1 MMHKHRNFIT
11 LHISKFILMNS
22 SGSKLNKI
30 TIMRNIIG
38 MINLSIKIMMTS
50 FMVII
55 ILYNI
60 HVIIIIIINRRHT
73 TIITN
78 LHIKSWGT
86 KTIIFI
92 KHSIPKLMALH
103 IISIMDIHRIHTN
116 NISIMIIIYAKHFIE
131 FFFYQLSTI
140 FRSIIF
146 EKDIIKMNNMRQ
158 PQFHFF
164 VVVFD
169 KTKLVIK
176 QETKRFYYK

>member
-30 TIMRNIIG
+30 TIMRHLIG
-38 MINLSIKIMMTS
+38 LINLSIKIMMTS

-55 ILYNI
+55 ILYSI

-78 LHIKSWGT
+78 LHIKYWGT
-86 KTIIFI
+86 KNIIFI

-116 NISIMIIIYAKHFIE
+116 NIAIMLIIQGFYAKHFIE
-131 FFFYQLSTI
+131 LFFY
-140 FRSIIF
+140 
-146 EKDIIKMNNMRQ
+146 
-158 PQFHFF
+158 
-164 VVVFD
+164 
-169 KTKLVIK
+169 
-176 QETKRFYYK
+176 